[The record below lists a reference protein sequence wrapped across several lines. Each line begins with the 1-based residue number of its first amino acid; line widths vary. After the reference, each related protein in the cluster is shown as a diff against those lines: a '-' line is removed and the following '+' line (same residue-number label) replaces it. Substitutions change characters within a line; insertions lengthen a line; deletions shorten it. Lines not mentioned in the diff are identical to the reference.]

1 MAAGAAG
8 SAGAAGAPS
17 AGAAWSVSIPS
28 TPSTG
33 AAGAAG
39 AAAGFGASASSLE
52 VTCGARNH
60 STSSASTQAVTA
72 CILAPAGTAHL
83 CAPALPAS
91 QHAAR
96 ALDADE
102 SSNNRQHRQSYFQGT
117 PHLDHEGLQLCI
129 NQVESNLVRHQRL
142 IIRPAAHTNT
152 HTRCNNEPNEHHHS
166 ASNLESAILGASRK
180 QSTACTPSVPSQAWV
195 LVLGACD
202 PPQQAEQDCCHL
214 VSIVKEHEALADGGM
229 VGLRHS
235 LVQPNHQPQHLQAES
250 IASHASCEQ
259 KMHEMPI
266 AAGVQAGAGDQA
278 GRHDSSKRAAL
289 VASMLLLLL
298 YMIVPDAC
306 IASTL
311 QSTGTAGDAAYCG
324 YCTWVL
330 HVPGCGTLGTP
341 PASG

>member
-1 MAAGAAG
+1 MLMKAQ
-8 SAGAAGAPS
+8 
-17 AGAAWSVSIPS
+17 
-28 TPSTG
+28 TTG
-33 AAGAAG
+33 NTGNRI
-39 AAAGFGASASSLE
+39 FK
-52 VTCGARNH
+52 ARR
-60 STSSASTQAVTA
+60 TLIMKACSSASTRSKAIWYAINASSSDPLHTQTRTHDATMSRMNIITQQATWKVPYLGHHA
-72 CILAPAGTAHL
+72 NKAQPAH
-83 CAPALPAS
+83 
-91 QHAAR
+91 
-96 ALDADE
+96 
-102 SSNNRQHRQSYFQGT
+102 
-117 PHLDHEGLQLCI
+117 
-129 NQVESNLVRHQRL
+129 
-142 IIRPAAHTNT
+142 
-152 HTRCNNEPNEHHHS
+152 
-166 ASNLESAILGASRK
+166 
-180 QSTACTPSVPSQAWV
+180 PSVPSQAWV

-214 VSIVKEHEALADGGM
+214 VSIVQEHEALADGGM

-278 GRHDSSKRAAL
+278 GRPDSSRRAAL